1 MGAPCRGQGG
11 REVQGRVRGRQ
22 PKSTCASA
30 MKGRE
35 GGGPQQGWG
44 EGSGIHS
51 TVCRDPPEQQWGQ
64 VGPGGDIVGSSE
76 GTAGL
81 FRRESLGSGPL
92 EGGCSPEPGLE
103 NGRGRTCWGGCRAE
117 GETGESKNSLG
128 FLPQP
133 PGRRRLGGETEEC
146 QKAFELKAKTAV
158 YVLKLYNA
166 SLLGQKYNI

>member
-1 MGAPCRGQGG
+1 MG
-11 REVQGRVRGRQ
+11 
-22 PKSTCASA
+22 T
-30 MKGRE
+30 
-35 GGGPQQGWG
+35 GWA
-44 EGSGIHS
+44 
-51 TVCRDPPEQQWGQ
+51 R
-64 VGPGGDIVGSSE
+64 GDIVGSSE
-76 GTAGL
+76 GAAGL
-81 FRRESLGSGPL
+81 FRRESLGSGPR

-158 YVLKLYNA
+158 SVLNLYNA
-166 SLLGQKYNI
+166 SLLGQKYNIQKEALGFSAAATASPELVFTLEPGQSYDWPSP